1 MDSEQKTEK
10 KERSSSSDHRQST
23 EHLKQ
28 IIETQSELALAGFD
42 LQAFMDK
49 VVERMLQLTPATGS
63 VVEIVE
69 GTEIV
74 YKATSG
80 SVAPYVGVRLSMAN
94 SLTGLC
100 LRDREIKR
108 SDDTSTDPRVDL
120 AACKRVGAAS
130 MVLVPLLMSG
140 EPVGVLKVLSN
151 KTSAFSAEDVTTL
164 QLMAG
169 LLGGALA
176 QQLEIE
182 RRKRLEEALTERTQE
197 LEIRNTQLE
206 NALLEL
212 ESAGKELELKNQKVE
227 EATRLKSE
235 FLANMSHEIRTP
247 LNAIIGFTELLLR
260 RNIDEENRKLLEN
273 IRDAG
278 RGLLALINDILD
290 FSKIEAGKMSIEMI
304 DFDIARVLESVTH
317 LVTAQCHAKGLRL
330 VRKVDAQVP
339 QRVNGDPERLRQI
352 LINLLSNAV
361 KFSSEGTITLE
372 VFCTTQEINGATV
385 VQFNVSDQ
393 GVGLKAEEIGK
404 LFQAFVQADGSTT
417 RKYGGTG
424 LGLSICKQLVEL
436 MGGQIGVESA
446 KGKGSKF
453 WFTLPYQI
461 ATSNSDSDGASSSAP
476 MKLSTFKP
484 ALILVADDHSANRM
498 LAELQLQELGLRAHL
513 VTNGLEAVDAI
524 KANSFGAILMDCQMP
539 EMDGF
544 EAASEIRRLEADSTR
559 RIPIIAMTANAMQ
572 GDKDECMSAGMD
584 DYVTK
589 PIELKNLGEVLS
601 RWLPLDESKTK
612 DSNDSPSQTKAK
624 AQSKEMAKNTLQAHV
639 IATPQTDRAEATVDT
654 SHVSASATRSESCN
668 PIDIDWMIKMF
679 GMAAARKLVTNVIAC
694 TNVDMQEL
702 QAALENKDRKE
713 VLAIAHKLVGSC
725 GSLRAGELHAISKIL
740 NNEGVNADWDE
751 LSKLCG
757 KVLDAYERLKEQSIA
772 FLENSSSEE

>member
-1 MDSEQKTEK
+1 MDSEQKTDKNEP
-10 KERSSSSDHRQST
+10 STSSDHRQSP

-49 VVERMLQLTPATGS
+49 VVERMLQLTPATGC

-108 SDDTSTDPRVDL
+108 SDDTSNDPRVDL

-130 MVLVPLLMSG
+130 MILVPLMMSS

-151 KTSAFSAEDVTTL
+151 KTKAFSTEDVTTL

-182 RRKRLEEALTERTQE
+182 RRKKLEEALTERTEE

-206 NALLEL
+206 TALLEL
-212 ESAGKELELKNQKVE
+212 EFAGKELELKNQKVE
-227 EATRLKSE
+227 EAARLKSE

-247 LNAIIGFTELLLR
+247 LNAIIGFTEILLR
-260 RNIDEENRKLLEN
+260 RNIDGENRNFLEN

-278 RGLLALINDILD
+278 RGLLSLINDILD

-304 DFDIARVLESVTH
+304 DFDVAKVLESVTH

-330 VRKVDAQVP
+330 VRKVDTQVP

-372 VFCTTQEINGATV
+372 VFCTTQETNGATV

-393 GVGLKAEEIGK
+393 GVGLNAEEIGK

-436 MGGQIGVESA
+436 MGGQIGVESE

-453 WFTLPYQI
+453 WFTLPFQI
-461 ATSNSDSDGASSSAP
+461 ATSKADSDGASSSAQT
-476 MKLSTFKP
+476 KLSTFKP
-484 ALILVADDHSANRM
+484 ALVLIADDHSANQM
-498 LAELQLQELGLRAHL
+498 LAELQLQELGILAHL

-524 KANSFGAILMDCQMP
+524 KANKFAAILMDCQMP

-544 EAASEIRRLEADSTR
+544 EAASEIRRLEADSTE

-572 GDKDECMSAGMD
+572 GDKDECMTAGMD

-589 PIELKNLGEVLS
+589 PIELKNLAEVLS
-601 RWLPLDESKTK
+601 RWLPLAESKT
-612 DSNDSPSQTKAK
+612 NDTNEFPAPAK
-624 AQSKEMAKNTLQAHV
+624 VKTLSKEMAKNTLQAKI
-639 IATPQTDRAEATVDT
+639 IAPQSKDQAESTMDS
-654 SHVSASATRSESCN
+654 SHKVGSATRADSCN
-668 PIDIDWMIKMF
+668 PIDIDWMIRMF
-679 GMAAARKLVTNVIAC
+679 GVAAARKLVTNVIDC
-694 TNVDMQEL
+694 TNIDMQEL
-702 QAALENKDRKE
+702 QAALGNKDRKE
-713 VLAIAHKLVGSC
+713 VLAISHKLVGSC
-725 GSLRAGELHAISKIL
+725 GSLRAGELHAESKVL
-740 NNEGVNADWDE
+740 NKEGIDADWEKVSE
-751 LSKLCG
+751 LCSN
-757 KVLDAYERLKEQSIA
+757 VMAAYERLKKQAIV
-772 FLENSSSEE
+772 FLENSVGEE